1 MNATATVARAYNN
14 TTNPTRES
22 SLWKNVLRQPV
33 SVPAE
38 FVKICWL
45 FALPLVVQMS
55 NTANSPANLNARAE
69 RRNFLR
75 HPLRSLAYVEV
86 GAANGGV
93 ILNLGEGGL
102 AVQAVSE
109 IHGHKLDLVRFQ
121 CEPARNW
128 IETSAKI
135 AWTSESRTVAGL
147 EFVGLSDSVRNQIRN
162 WIDLDAKGAL
172 PESHA
177 RTAVSPPNKWGE
189 VIDQTRGALRDP
201 AAPQLPDA
209 ADPVNSIAL
218 LKRYLVEERN
228 KILLHDL
235 VMGEVDRLAK
245 RIDAESAA
253 ASANVARGAVL
264 QRLRRYEELTHP
276 LLSLMITGCYW
287 GEPLHNDIWTA
298 VIERVANAASSRKPS
313 SPGDRLK
320 AYPALLLL
328 YGGGLASVA
337 KEKFSTL
344 QALLVNPRIFGA
356 EGEQAAVNR
365 LVADSIIGE
374 AARSLEPDDA
384 RRIAPASVYLHEF
397 LRPLLQEFLLADS
410 DYSEVFERFEY
421 LCALIWVDE
430 NPRSARL
437 DWVPVDAP
445 AGLFMEI
452 PNPPRQPIAERV
464 ERELALQGKKWPPLL
479 GKMFG
484 GHADRALSVKERFDE
499 VLEERRAGPPP
510 ERF

>member
-1 MNATATVARAYNN
+1 MNATSTVARAY
-14 TTNPTRES
+14 TNATCPTRES
-22 SLWKNVLRQPV
+22 SFWKVVLHEPV
-33 SVPAE
+33 SVPAD
-38 FVKICWL
+38 FVKIYRL

-55 NTANSPANLNARAE
+55 NTANSPSNLNARAE

-75 HPLRSLAYVEV
+75 HPLKSLAYVEV

-109 IHGHKLDLVRFQ
+109 IHGSKLDLVRFQ

-128 IETSAKI
+128 IETAAKI

-147 EFVGLSDSVRNQIRN
+147 EFVGLSDSVRDQIRN
-162 WIDLDAKGAL
+162 WIDLDAKGVL

-177 RTAVSPPNKWGE
+177 RAAASATNKWSE
-189 VIDQTRGALRDP
+189 VIDQTKGALRDP
-201 AAPQLPDA
+201 AAPQLLDA
-209 ADPVNSIAL
+209 ADPVNSMAL

-235 VMGEVDRLAK
+235 VMGEAERLAK

-264 QRLRRYEELTHP
+264 QRMRRYEELAHP

-298 VIERVANAASSRKPS
+298 VIERVANAASSRAS
-313 SPGDRLK
+313 ASAGDRLQ

-344 QALLVNPRIFGA
+344 QALLVNPRIFTP
-356 EGEQAAVNR
+356 EGEQSAVHR

-374 AARSLEPDDA
+374 AARSIEPDDK
-384 RRIAPASVYLHEF
+384 RSDAPASLYLHQL
-397 LRPLLQEFLLADS
+397 LRPLLREFLLAES
-410 DYSEVFERFEY
+410 DYDDVFGRFEY
-421 LCALIWVDE
+421 LCALVWVDE

-437 DWVPVDAP
+437 DWVPLDAP
-445 AGLFMEI
+445 IGLFTRAPHPPKQTIAQEI
-452 PNPPRQPIAERV
+452 D
-464 ERELALQGKKWPPLL
+464 RELALQGRKWPPLL

-484 GHADRALSVKERFDE
+484 GHADRAASVKERLDE
-499 VLEERRAGPPP
+499 VLEERRSGPPP

>member
-1 MNATATVARAYNN
+1 MSA
-14 TTNPTRES
+14 
-22 SLWKNVLRQPV
+22 W
-33 SVPAE
+33 AE
-38 FVKICWL
+38 FASIYWL

-55 NTANSPANLNARAE
+55 NTANSSTNLNARAE

-128 IETSAKI
+128 IETAAKI

-147 EFVGLSDSVRNQIRN
+147 EFVGLSDSVRDQIRN

-177 RTAVSPPNKWGE
+177 RTSVSPPNKWGE
-189 VIDQTRGALRDP
+189 VIDQTKGVLRDP
-201 AAPQLPDA
+201 ESPQLPDA
-209 ADPVNSIAL
+209 ADPVNSMAQ

-235 VMGEVDRLAK
+235 VMGEADRLAK

-287 GEPLHNDIWTA
+287 GEPLHNDIWTSA
-298 VIERVANAASSRKPS
+298 IERVANAASSRGAS
-313 SPGDRLK
+313 SGADRLK

-365 LVADSIIGE
+365 LVADSIIRE
-374 AARSLEPDDA
+374 AARSLEPENA
-384 RRIAPASVYLHEF
+384 RRIAPASVYLYEF
-397 LRPLLQEFLLADS
+397 LRPLLREFLLADS
-410 DYSEVFERFEY
+410 DYHEVFERFEY

-437 DWVPVDAP
+437 DWVPLDAP

-452 PNPPRQPIAERV
+452 PDPPKQTIAERID
-464 ERELALQGKKWPPLL
+464 RELALLGKKWPPLL

-499 VLEERRAGPPP
+499 VLEERRAGPRP

>member
-1 MNATATVARAYNN
+1 
-14 TTNPTRES
+14 
-22 SLWKNVLRQPV
+22 LRRPLSAPV
-33 SVPAE
+33 E
-38 FVKICWL
+38 FVKIYSL

-55 NTANSPANLNARAE
+55 NTANSPTNLNARPE

-75 HPLRSLAYVEV
+75 HPLSSLAYVEV

-109 IHGHKLDLVRFQ
+109 IHGSKLDLVRFQ

-128 IETSAKI
+128 IDTAAKV
-135 AWTSESRTVAGL
+135 AWTSEARTVAGL
-147 EFVGLSDSVRNQIRN
+147 EFVGLSDSVRDQIRN
-162 WIDLDAKGAL
+162 WIDLDARGAL
-172 PESHA
+172 PESNA
-177 RTAVSPPNKWGE
+177 RTAASAANKWGE
-189 VIDQTRGALRDP
+189 VVDQNQSALRDP
-201 AAPQLPDA
+201 VSPQLLA
-209 ADPVNSIAL
+209 ASDPVTSVAL
-218 LKRYLVEERN
+218 LKRYLVDERN

-235 VMGEVDRLAK
+235 LMGEADRLAK

-253 ASANVARGAVL
+253 ASSNVARGAVL
-264 QRLRRYEELTHP
+264 QCMRRYEELTHP

-298 VIERVANAASSRKPS
+298 VIERVANAASSRKAS
-313 SPGDRLK
+313 SAGDRLK

-344 QALLVNPRIFGA
+344 QALLLGPRIFCA
-356 EGEQAAVNR
+356 EGEQAAVHR
-365 LVADSIIGE
+365 LVADSIVGE
-374 AARSLEPDDA
+374 AARSLEPENA
-384 RRIAPASVYLHEF
+384 TRIAPASVYLHEF
-397 LRPLLQEFLLADS
+397 LRPLLREFLLADS
-410 DYSEVFERFEY
+410 DYNEVFELFEY

-445 AGLFMEI
+445 IGLFMET
-452 PNPPRQPIAERV
+452 PNPPQQPIAQRID
-464 ERELALQGKKWPPLL
+464 RELALQGKKWPPLL

-484 GHADRALSVKERFDE
+484 GHADRVISVKERFDE

>member
-1 MNATATVARAYNN
+1 MSA
-14 TTNPTRES
+14 S
-22 SLWKNVLRQPV
+22 
-33 SVPAE
+33 AE
-38 FVKICWL
+38 FASIYWL
-45 FALPLVVQMS
+45 LALPLVVQMS
-55 NTANSPANLNARAE
+55 NTANSSTNLNARPD
-69 RRNFLR
+69 RRASLR
-75 HPLRSLAYVEV
+75 HPLKSLAYVEV
-86 GAANGGV
+86 GSENGGV

-109 IHGHKLDLVRFQ
+109 IRGSKLDLVRFQ

-128 IETSAKI
+128 IETAAKI
-135 AWTSESRTVAGL
+135 AWTSESRTLAGL
-147 EFVGLSDSVRNQIRN
+147 EFVGMSDSVRGQIRN

-172 PESHA
+172 PESHL
-177 RTAVSPPNKWGE
+177 RTAASATNKWGE
-189 VIDQTRGALRDP
+189 VVDQAQGALREP
-201 AAPQLPDA
+201 SPQLLTASEPS
-209 ADPVNSIAL
+209 NSLAL
-218 LKRYLVEERN
+218 LKRYLVDERN

-235 VMGEVDRLAK
+235 LMGEAERLAN

-298 VIERVANAASSRKPS
+298 VIERVANAASSRVTAS
-313 SPGDRLK
+313 AGDRLR

-328 YGGGLASVA
+328 YGGGLAAVA

-374 AARSLEPDDA
+374 AARRLEPEDKRSD
-384 RRIAPASVYLHEF
+384 APASLYLHQF
-397 LRPLLQEFLLADS
+397 LRPLLHEFLLADS
-410 DYSEVFERFEY
+410 DYDDVFERFEY
-421 LCALIWVDE
+421 LCALVWVDE

-445 AGLFMEI
+445 IGLFMRR
-452 PNPPRQPIAERV
+452 PDPPKQTIAEKID
-464 ERELALQGKKWPPLL
+464 RELALQAKKWPPLL

-484 GHADRALSVKERFDE
+484 GHADRAISVKERFDE